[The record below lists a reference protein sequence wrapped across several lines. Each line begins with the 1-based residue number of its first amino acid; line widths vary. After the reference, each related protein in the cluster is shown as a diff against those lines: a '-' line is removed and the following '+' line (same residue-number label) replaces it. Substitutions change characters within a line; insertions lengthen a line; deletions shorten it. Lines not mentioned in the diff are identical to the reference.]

1 MKCVYIAPMLRSAW
15 TTVVLIALVLQSW
28 AGLTPMGVAQNAQA
42 FAHTLVHAQA
52 RNHHHHDDAS
62 LHIEQASDEAGHV
75 HADDGLQ
82 HSALLPAEARTAP
95 FPQPRV
101 DGAFAAV
108 ALASIYLEG
117 PLRPPRAAA

>member
-1 MKCVYIAPMLRSAW
+1 MPRSAW
-15 TTVVLIALVLQSW
+15 TTVVLIALILQSW
-28 AGLTPMGVAQNAQA
+28 AGLTPVGVAQNAQA

-52 RNHHHHDDAS
+52 RNHHHHDDGS
-62 LHIEQASDEAGHV
+62 LHIEQAGDEAGHL

-82 HSALLPAEARTAP
+82 HAALLPAETRTAP

-101 DGAFAAV
+101 DRAVANV

-117 PLRPPRAAA
+117 PLRPPRTAA